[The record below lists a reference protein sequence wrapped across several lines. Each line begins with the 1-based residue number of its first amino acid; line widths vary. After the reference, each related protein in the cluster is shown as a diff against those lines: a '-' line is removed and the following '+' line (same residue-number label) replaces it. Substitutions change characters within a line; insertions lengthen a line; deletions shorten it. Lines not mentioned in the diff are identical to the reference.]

1 MHILRDVLNSVI
13 AMCRISYKNTSKS
26 VLLVI
31 FSVFITS
38 IFLSAPTQAAQTVPY
53 KLNFQGRL
61 TNSSGVVVANGDYN
75 MKLRLM
81 SAPSGGSNLWETT
94 RTGSYKVT
102 VTTGMFNIQL
112 GDTVAGDPALSP
124 AIFNTQTNATVYL
137 EVELPTPLTAT
148 GASPTWDEGAM
159 TPRQLIS
166 AAPYALNA
174 DTIDGIDGASLAQ
187 LSANNTFT
195 GTNLFKNTSD
205 STTAFQIQK
214 SDNTPLLVADTQN
227 LAIKIG
233 GGDVS
238 PNASPALLVLDYKNT
253 SGDPTGVNGA
263 MYYNSNTSK
272 FRCYENSTWKDC
284 ITTPLDLRNN
294 YFYQNDFT
302 FGSYAAN
309 STVDSEF
316 TMYAYYSTLTIAT
329 LAAEA
334 NHPGIARI
342 SIPTNTSSIGG
353 FLTYSGTLPVR
364 FGGGNAWTALS
375 NVRMS
380 AISDAGATY
389 VFRSG
394 FINQITSGGAETG
407 ITNGCY
413 FRYTNNLNSGKYQG
427 VCRDNN
433 VETASPC
440 DTGVTPSFG
449 GWDVLSVTINSAA
462 SVASFSVNGST
473 PCTVTTNIPTAAST
487 GFGES
492 VYKTGG
498 TQARTIDVDYF
509 EVRGTLQR

>member
-1 MHILRDVLNSVI
+1 M
-13 AMCRISYKNTSKS
+13 
-26 VLLVI
+26 
-31 FSVFITS
+31 
-38 IFLSAPTQAAQTVPY
+38 
-53 KLNFQGRL
+53 NFQGRL
-61 TNSSGVVVANGDYN
+61 TDSNGTVPADGKYN
-75 MKLRLM
+75 MRLRLM
-81 SAPSGGSNLWETT
+81 SAPSGGTNLWQANRIYNSSTPT
-94 RTGSYKVT
+94 DYRVQVT
-102 VTTGMFNIQL
+102 NGLFSIQL
-112 GDTVAGDPALSP
+112 GDVASGVANDPALSP
-124 AIFNTQTNATVYL
+124 SIFNIQTNATVYL
-137 EVELPTPLTAT
+137 EVELPTPLTADCDSS
-148 GASPTWDEGAM
+148 GCQDWGEGAM

-187 LSANNTFT
+187 LSASNTFT

-214 SDNTPLLVADTQN
+214 SDNTPLFVADTTN

-238 PNASPALLVLDYKNT
+238 PDASPALLVLDYKNT

-272 FRCYENSTWKDC
+272 FRCYENSEWKDC
-284 ITTPLDLRNN
+284 ITTPLNLRNN

-302 FGSYAAN
+302 FGSYSAN

-342 SIPTNTSSIGG
+342 SIPTNASSIGG
-353 FLTYSGTLPVR
+353 FLTYSGSLPVR

-375 NVRMS
+375 NVRIS

-413 FRYTNNLNSGKYQG
+413 FRYTHSLNSGRYQG
-427 VCRDNN
+427 VCRESN

-492 VYKTGG
+492 VYKTSG
-498 TQARTIDVDYF
+498 TQSRTIDVDYF

>member
-1 MHILRDVLNSVI
+1 MHKLRDVLNSAI
-13 AMCRISYKNTSKS
+13 AMRRISYKNTSTS
-26 VLLVI
+26 VFLVI

-38 IFLSAPTQAAQTVPY
+38 IFLSIPTQAAQTVPY

-81 SAPSGGSNLWETT
+81 SASSGGSNLWETT

-102 VTTGMFNIQL
+102 VTSGMFNIQL

-124 AIFNTQTNATVYL
+124 AMFNTQTNATVYL

-148 GASPTWDEGAM
+148 SASPTWDEGAM

-166 AAPYALNA
+166 AAPYALNS

-187 LSANNTFT
+187 LSTSNTFT
-195 GTNLFKNTSD
+195 GANLFKNTSN

-214 SDNTPLLVADTQN
+214 SDSTPLLVADTQN
-227 LAIKIG
+227 LALKIG

-238 PNASPALLVLDYKNT
+238 PDASPALLVLDYKNT

-272 FRCYENSTWKDC
+272 FRCYENSEWKDC
-284 ITTPLDLRNN
+284 ITTPLNLRNN

-342 SIPTNTSSIGG
+342 SIPTNTTSIGG
-353 FLTYSGTLPVR
+353 FMTYSGSLPIR
-364 FGGGNAWTALS
+364 FGGGNARTALS

-394 FINQITSGGAETG
+394 FINQITSGGTETG

-413 FRYTNNLNSGKYQG
+413 FRYTNNLNGGRYQG

-462 SVASFSVNGST
+462 SVASFSVNGSN
-473 PCTVTTNIPTAAST
+473 PCPVTTNIPTAAST